1 MSTPSND
8 PNLIP
13 VYFEVDLPD
22 GYQQK
27 KSRKMTHVR
36 RVSQDD
42 NMTTQEEARA
52 RVLAAI
58 NHKYHDHFKG
68 RSKAQVRIYANKN
81 DSAPALVFTIQAIAT
96 ITLVEAEETPEVTKV
111 KATKSIFVPMAP
123 KIKQHIERFA
133 RDKTLTNPSATARHL
148 IEGAMTSPDKC
159 IPSLYPPFVSGA
171 ELRAWKSAA
180 NLTDA
185 QAAPLW
191 GIAES
196 SFQRRRFLEPQK
208 HRQAVIQSTSMK
220 ITLKLSTIEQI
231 KARMT
236 QSHVNIQDAIRD
248 ILVQQLG
255 IADEMANDSDFATA
269 TS

>member
-27 KSRKMTHVR
+27 KPRKMTHVR
-36 RVSQDD
+36 RVSPDD
-42 NMTTQEEARA
+42 NMTPQEAARA

-58 NHKYHDHFKG
+58 NHKYNDHFKG
-68 RSKAQVRIYANKN
+68 RSKAQVRIYAKKN
-81 DSAPALVFTIQAIAT
+81 DSTPALVFTIQAIAT
-96 ITLVEAEETPEVTKV
+96 ITLVDTDTLPEVA
-111 KATKSIFVPMAP
+111 KAETRSITVPMAP

-148 IEGAMTSPDKC
+148 IEGAMSHPDKH
-159 IPSLYPPFVSGA
+159 IPSLYPPFVHGA
-171 ELRAWKSAA
+171 ELRAWKNAA
-180 NLTDA
+180 GLTNA

-191 GIAES
+191 GLQAQQ
-196 SFQRRRFLEPQK
+196 SFIRRLNTEPQK
-208 HRQAVIQSTSMK
+208 RRQAVVQSAKMK

-236 QSHVNIQDAIRD
+236 QSHVNIHDAIRD

>member
-27 KSRKMTHVR
+27 KPRKMTHVR
-36 RVSQDD
+36 RVNPDD
-42 NMTTQEEARA
+42 NMTPQEEARA

-58 NHKYHDHFKG
+58 NHKYNDHFKG
-68 RSKAQVRIYANKN
+68 RSEAQVRVYANKD
-81 DSAPALVFTIQAIAT
+81 DSAPALVFTVKAIAT
-96 ITLVEAEETPEVTKV
+96 ITLVDASDAAFAKMETKKIT
-111 KATKSIFVPMAP
+111 VPMAP

-148 IEGAMTSPDKC
+148 IEGAMTSPDKH
-159 IPSLYPPFVSGA
+159 IPSLYPPFVHGS
-171 ELRAWKSAA
+171 ELRAWRQAA
-180 NLTDA
+180 NLTNE

-191 GIAES
+191 GLTSVQGLQWRMA
-196 SFQRRRFLEPQK
+196 REPQK
-208 HRQAVIQSTSMK
+208 RRQSVVQSAKMN
-220 ITLKLSTIEQI
+220 ITLKVSTIEQI